1 VPRALCAIAFTAA
14 LAGCATARTSPPSP
28 QPERRDAAQVS
39 TTNAATGV
47 GAARATTSREVS
59 RPPEALVTAETEN
72 QLAAVDVATGK
83 VSRRIPLPSDP
94 EFVAAD
100 RRVVVVVSPSAG
112 AVTLL
117 DRSSLRPIRILR
129 GFGSPH
135 IAELSPD
142 GRYAYVTDDARG
154 QLAVIRLRDGRL
166 LARIPVGA
174 EAHHL
179 AIRADGRRVWLALG
193 ESARTIVIVDTAD
206 PAHPRVVGHFD
217 PGFPVHDLS
226 FTPDGR
232 RVWLTSASSEDIG
245 VFSTRTHRLVDR
257 VPGGAPPQHVVF
269 DGGRAY
275 VASGYGRR
283 LETAGA
289 ASGHVLRVVHA
300 PYGSFNLDAAGGF
313 VAAASL
319 LRGTLAIYDHRLRLR
334 RVVQI
339 APAARDVAIPRTP
352 SSR

>member
-1 VPRALCAIAFTAA
+1 M
-14 LAGCATARTSPPSP
+14 
-28 QPERRDAAQVS
+28 
-39 TTNAATGV
+39 
-47 GAARATTSREVS
+47 
-59 RPPEALVTAETEN
+59 TAETEN
-72 QLAAVDVATGK
+72 QLAAVKVASGK
-83 VSRRIPLPSDP
+83 VSTRIALPPDP
-94 EFVAAD
+94 EFVAAG

-135 IAELSPD
+135 IAELAPG

-154 QLAVIRLRDGRL
+154 QLAVIRLGDGRL

-179 AIRADGRRVWLALG
+179 AVRPDGRRVWLALG
-193 ESARTIVIVDTAD
+193 ESARTIVIVDTSD
-206 PAHPRVVGHFD
+206 PANPRVIGHFD

-232 RVWLTSASSEDIG
+232 RVWLTSADTNDVG
-245 VFSTRTHRLVDR
+245 VFSARSHRLVDR

-275 VASGYGRR
+275 VASGYGSQ
-283 LETAGA
+283 LEMTGA
-289 ASGHVLRVVHA
+289 TSGHVLRVVHA
-300 PYGSFNLDAAGGF
+300 PYGSFNLDATGGS
-313 VAAASL
+313 VAVASL
-319 LRGTLAIYDHRLRLR
+319 LRGTLAIYDHGLRLR
-334 RVVQI
+334 QIVQI
-339 APAARDVAIPRTP
+339 APAARDVSLSGAAPR
-352 SSR
+352 R

>member
-1 VPRALCAIAFTAA
+1 MRPEVPL
-14 LAGCATARTSPPSP
+14 
-28 QPERRDAAQVS
+28 
-39 TTNAATGV
+39 
-47 GAARATTSREVS
+47 
-59 RPPEALVTAETEN
+59 PPEALVTAETEN
-72 QLAAVDVATGK
+72 RLAAVDVASGK
-83 VSRRIPLPSDP
+83 VARRITLPPDP

-142 GRYAYVTDDARG
+142 GRYVYVTDDARG
-154 QLAVIRLRDGRL
+154 QLVVIRLSNGRL

-174 EAHHL
+174 EAHHF
-179 AIRADGRRVWLALG
+179 AVRPNGRRVWLALG
-193 ESARTIVIVDTAD
+193 ESARTIVVVDTSD
-206 PAHPRVVGHFD
+206 PTHPRVVGHFD

-226 FTPDGR
+226 FAPDGR
-232 RVWLTSASSEDIG
+232 RVWLTSASGQDIG
-245 VFSTRTHRLVDR
+245 VFSSRTHRLVDR

-269 DGGRAY
+269 DGRRAY
-275 VASGYGRR
+275 IASGYGSQ
-283 LETAGA
+283 LEMTGA
-289 ASGHVLRVVHA
+289 TSGHVLRVIHA

-334 RVVQI
+334 HTVQI
-339 APAARDVAIPRTP
+339 APAARDVAI
-352 SSR
+352 SQAALSR